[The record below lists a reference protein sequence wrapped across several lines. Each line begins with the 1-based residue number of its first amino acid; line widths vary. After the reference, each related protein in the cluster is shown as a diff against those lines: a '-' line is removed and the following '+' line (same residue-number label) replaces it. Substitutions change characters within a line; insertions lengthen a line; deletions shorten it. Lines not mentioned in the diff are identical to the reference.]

1 MENDKRYTLIGAVV
15 LLAVLIFV
23 ILLSSLGGHGL
34 LTRKVEYTLYFD
46 KSVKGLNLGA
56 PVMFRG
62 IRIGKVENIKLVSID
77 DDISI
82 DDNSSCP
89 VQVTIEIDPEQLDL
103 RYDDKKD
110 EPTLLE
116 KKLLK
121 QSLVENWMMNM
132 VKKHGMAAKLQIMS
146 LLTGQ
151 LYIALDVS
159 MAGNNDPKELAKLE
173 KHIIPTRNTAADNIY
188 LLFQKHDLTE
198 MANKAATIVNDFI
211 VSGKAKAMLDN
222 AVAISEETRL
232 AIEESRKLMSQLN
245 GSEKA
250 DLRTAVEKINKMLD
264 EATGLLQQFHKD
276 EARLAGKLDETM
288 GIVPDLQ
295 ERLKK
300 SLDNIDRLVSDLNNV
315 VSNEGRLPR
324 LLDSADVLV
333 NKANETIAPDAPVMQ
348 RLNRTMDEL
357 DAMLRSLRE
366 FTDMLNRRPEVLIRG
381 K

>member
-159 MAGNNDPKELAKLE
+159 MA
-173 KHIIPTRNTAADNIY
+173 
-188 LLFQKHDLTE
+188 
-198 MANKAATIVNDFI
+198 
-211 VSGKAKAMLDN
+211 
-222 AVAISEETRL
+222 
-232 AIEESRKLMSQLN
+232 
-245 GSEKA
+245 
-250 DLRTAVEKINKMLD
+250 
-264 EATGLLQQFHKD
+264 
-276 EARLAGKLDETM
+276 
-288 GIVPDLQ
+288 
-295 ERLKK
+295 
-300 SLDNIDRLVSDLNNV
+300 
-315 VSNEGRLPR
+315 
-324 LLDSADVLV
+324 
-333 NKANETIAPDAPVMQ
+333 
-348 RLNRTMDEL
+348 
-357 DAMLRSLRE
+357 
-366 FTDMLNRRPEVLIRG
+366 
-381 K
+381 

>member
-1 MENDKRYTLIGAVV
+1 
-15 LLAVLIFV
+15 
-23 ILLSSLGGHGL
+23 
-34 LTRKVEYTLYFD
+34 
-46 KSVKGLNLGA
+46 
-56 PVMFRG
+56 
-62 IRIGKVENIKLVSID
+62 
-77 DDISI
+77 
-82 DDNSSCP
+82 
-89 VQVTIEIDPEQLDL
+89 
-103 RYDDKKD
+103 
-110 EPTLLE
+110 
-116 KKLLK
+116 
-121 QSLVENWMMNM
+121 
-132 VKKHGMAAKLQIMS
+132 
-146 LLTGQ
+146 
-151 LYIALDVS
+151 
-159 MAGNNDPKELAKLE
+159 
-173 KHIIPTRNTAADNIY
+173 
-188 LLFQKHDLTE
+188 

>member
-77 DDISI
+77 DDISV

-89 VQVTIEIDPEQLDL
+89 VQVTIEIEPEQLDL

-132 VKKHGMAAKLQIMS
+132 VKKHGMAARLQIMS

-222 AVAISEETRL
+222 ATAISEEARQ
-232 AIEESRKLMSQLN
+232 AIDEARKLMSQLN

-250 DLRTAVEKINKMLD
+250 DLRTAVEKLNKMLD

-276 EARLAGKLDETM
+276 ETRLAGKLDETM
-288 GIVPDLQ
+288 EIVPDLN

-315 VSNEGRLPR
+315 VSKEGRLPR

>member
-34 LTRKVEYTLYFD
+34 LTGKVEYTLYFN

-62 IRIGKVENIKLVSID
+62 IRIGKVENIKLVSTD
-77 DDISI
+77 DDINVNDS
-82 DDNSSCP
+82 SSCP
-89 VQVTIEIDPEQLDL
+89 VQVTIEIEPEQLDL

-110 EPTLLE
+110 EPNILE

-121 QSLVENWMMNM
+121 QSLVENWMFNM
-132 VKKHGMAAKLQIMS
+132 VKKHGMAAKLQIIS

-151 LYIALDVS
+151 LYIALDIS
-159 MAGNNDPKELAKLE
+159 MEGNNDPKELAKLE
-173 KHIIPTRNTAADNIY
+173 QHIIPTRNTAADDIY
-188 LLFQKHDLTE
+188 LLFQKHNMTE
-198 MANKAATIVNDFI
+198 MANKAVTIVNDFI
-211 VSGKAKAMLDN
+211 ITGKAKAMLDN

-232 AIEESRKLMSQLN
+232 AIEDSRKLMAQLN

-250 DLRTAVEKINKMLD
+250 DLRTAVEKINRMLD
-264 EATGLLQQFHKD
+264 ETTSLLQQFQKD

-288 GIVPDLQ
+288 EIVPDLQ

-300 SLDNIDRLVSDLNNV
+300 SLNNIDKLVSDLNNV
-315 VSNEGRLPR
+315 VSTEGKLPH

-333 NKANETIAPDAPVMQ
+333 NKANETIDNDAPVMQ

-366 FTDMLNRRPEVLIRG
+366 LTDMLNRRPEVLIRG

>member
-1 MENDKRYTLIGAVV
+1 MENNKRYTLIGAVV
-15 LLAVLIFV
+15 VLAILIFV
-23 ILLSSLGGHGL
+23 VLLSSLGGHGL

-77 DDISI
+77 DDISV

-89 VQVTIEIDPEQLDL
+89 VQVTIEIEPEQLDL
-103 RYDDKKD
+103 RYDDKKY

-159 MAGNNDPKELAKLE
+159 TTGNNDSKEIAKLE
-173 KHIIPTRNTAADNIY
+173 QHIIPTRNTAADDIY
-188 LLFQKHDLTE
+188 LLFQKHNLTE
-198 MANKAATIVNDFI
+198 LANKTVTIINEFI

-222 AVAISEETRL
+222 AVAISEEARL
-232 AIEESRKLMSQLN
+232 AIEDARKLMFQLN

-250 DLRTAVEKINKMLD
+250 DLRTAVEKINKLLD
-264 EATGLLQQFHKD
+264 EATGLLQQFQKD

-315 VSNEGRLPR
+315 VSTEGKLPR
-324 LLDSADVLV
+324 LLDSADVLM
-333 NKANETIAPDAPVMQ
+333 NKANETIDKDAPVMQ
-348 RLNRTMDEL
+348 RLNRSMDEL

-366 FTDMLNRRPEVLIRG
+366 LADMLNRRPEVLIRG